1 MVTEKLKRMLIV
13 LLVAV
18 MVLSN
23 VTGILGITKTKEAEA
38 EGSCT
43 RDYWHCTCICN
54 GGGHVNNG
62 TCSFTLNV
70 TQHTSKTNTIYAQRT
85 SVTEY
90 NITTY
95 TVTWWIAPKYN
106 SKVKSDSSTLST
118 INVPNITQ
126 DFTCG
131 GSIGTGNNRNL
142 TVEHVTVSTDVM
154 KSLYSTLWGAD
165 GKKSITLAGEYPT
178 SGKCG
183 RNYHMHKTDGSDA
196 TQMRWYWNNDNI
208 TTWGIV
214 GSTTTVSQYTL
225 TYDGN
230 KPNENAA
237 DETNVPETVGV
248 NKNTATAISATIP
261 VCEGY
266 VFTGW
271 NTNANGTGT
280 AYSPGASISM
290 TEDVTLYAQ
299 WTPGICSPTYVE
311 NLSDTLGLAGMPSP
325 NPQTATTET
334 NVTVSTNVPT
344 STNYWFLGWNTV
356 ANPTTENPGTV
367 YAAGTIWRND
377 SLAFSEFC
385 LCCRPFF

>member
-1 MVTEKLKRMLIV
+1 
-13 LLVAV
+13 
-18 MVLSN
+18 
-23 VTGILGITKTKEAEA
+23 
-38 EGSCT
+38 
-43 RDYWHCTCICN
+43 
-54 GGGHVNNG
+54 
-62 TCSFTLNV
+62 
-70 TQHTSKTNTIYAQRT
+70 
-85 SVTEY
+85 
-90 NITTY
+90 
-95 TVTWWIAPKYN
+95 
-106 SKVKSDSSTLST
+106 
-118 INVPNITQ
+118 
-126 DFTCG
+126 
-131 GSIGTGNNRNL
+131 
-142 TVEHVTVSTDVM
+142 
-154 KSLYSTLWGAD
+154 
-165 GKKSITLAGEYPT
+165 
-178 SGKCG
+178 
-183 RNYHMHKTDGSDA
+183 MHKTDGSDA

-237 DETNVPETVGV
+237 DVTNVPETVGV

-299 WTPGICSPTYVE
+299 WTPGICSLTYVE